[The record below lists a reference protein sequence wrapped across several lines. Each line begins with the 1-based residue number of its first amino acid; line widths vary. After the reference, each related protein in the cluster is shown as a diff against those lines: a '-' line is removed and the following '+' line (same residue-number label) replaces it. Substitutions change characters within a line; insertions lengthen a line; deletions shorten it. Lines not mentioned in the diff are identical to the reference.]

1 MTPSEGNAPLP
12 ELHNTVVVA
21 AFEGWND
28 AGDAASDAVA
38 HLAASWQALPIVEID
53 DEAYYDYQVNRPVIR
68 QVDGVTRELQW
79 PAMRIS
85 HCRPPGSDRDVVL
98 MCGVEPNMRWR
109 TFCDELLAVID
120 KLNVDTV
127 VILGALLADTPHTR
141 PVPVSGAAYSAA
153 SARQFGL
160 QETRYEGPTGIAGVF
175 QSACVGAGIPAVT
188 FWAAVPHYVSHPPN
202 PKATIALLRRVEDT
216 AHTAGTANAAGT
228 ASPAVTDQQPAG
240 PASPARA
247 AGTTHA
253 ARGSG
258 IPVAAEATAATLG
271 KAPSE
276 LVGEPTFPAVATEAA
291 GSAGAS
297 DAAIATGAAGP
308 AVTDQSRTVAGPT
321 VLTGGTRPTVPAIAI
336 QQSTRP
342 TGLARPAVSAVADQR
357 PANNAWVGALTALS
371 TSCANVALAVSAA
384 AYHPPP
390 EVRAATNCARY
401 AAACALIC
409 WYSCAFAP
417 NSAAIAIDTS
427 SAAVGRQRRR
437 RACHERIGRADRRT
451 DPRHICG
458 GRGQKEGCA
467 ITNDM

>member
-141 PVPVSGAAYSAA
+141 PVPVSGAAYSRGVGAA
-153 SARQFGL
+153 VRPSRNTL
-160 QETRYEGPTGIAGVF
+160 RGPHRHRRRLPI
-175 QSACVGAGIPAVT
+175 CLCGAGIPAVT

-202 PKATIALLRRVEDT
+202 PKATIALLRRVEDVLDVEVPLADLPAQAEAWEREIT
-216 AHTAGTANAAGT
+216 ETIAEDHELAEYVRTLEQHGDAAVDMNEALGNIDGD
-228 ASPAVTDQQPAG
+228 AL
-240 PASPARA
+240 
-247 AGTTHA
+247 
-253 ARGSG
+253 
-258 IPVAAEATAATLG
+258 AAEF
-271 KAPSE
+271 E
-276 LVGEPTFPAVATEAA
+276 
-291 GSAGAS
+291 
-297 DAAIATGAAGP
+297 
-308 AVTDQSRTVAGPT
+308 
-321 VLTGGTRPTVPAIAI
+321 
-336 QQSTRP
+336 
-342 TGLARPAVSAVADQR
+342 
-357 PANNAWVGALTALS
+357 
-371 TSCANVALAVSAA
+371 
-384 AYHPPP
+384 
-390 EVRAATNCARY
+390 RY
-401 AAACALIC
+401 L
-409 WYSCAFAP
+409 
-417 NSAAIAIDTS
+417 
-427 SAAVGRQRRR
+427 RRR
-437 RACHERIGRADRRT
+437 RPGFGR
-451 DPRHICG
+451 
-458 GRGQKEGCA
+458 
-467 ITNDM
+467 